1 MTIVGLG
8 EALFDLFP
16 DRQVL
21 GGAPLNVAVHAHQLA
36 VGLGGRGVVVS
47 RVGQDDLGGALM
59 ADVTGRG
66 MTGEFVQ
73 ADPDHPTGRVYVSFS
88 DKGEP
93 SYEIVRNVAWDWL
106 QFDPDLEDLAVNCQA
121 VCFGSLAQ
129 REAQSRNTI
138 YRFLTAARNAVRLF
152 DVNLRQHYFD
162 RQVLERSCELATAVK
177 LNDQELPVVLRTLGL
192 AAATT
197 SGGDVEGMTRAILKR
212 FSHLKLVA
220 LTRGA
225 QGTVIQ
231 TLTEKIEDQPVSYPM
246 ADGADAVGAGDACS
260 AGLLVGLLLRW
271 PLRRTLAL
279 SNHTGAY
286 VASQPGATP
295 KLPGAILEMV
305 KGSTSKA

>member
-36 VGLGGRGVVVS
+36 AGLGGRGVVVS
-47 RVGQDDLGGALM
+47 RVGQDDLGALLM
-59 ADVTGRG
+59 ADVVGRG
-66 MTGEFVQ
+66 MTGEFIQ
-73 ADPDHPTGRVYVSFS
+73 SDPDHPTGRVYVSFD

-93 SYEIVRNVAWDWL
+93 SFEIVRNVAWDWL
-106 QFDPDLEDLAVNCQA
+106 QFDPDLEAMAANCQA

-129 REAQSRNTI
+129 REAQARNTI

-162 RQVLERSCELATAVK
+162 KQVLERSCELATAVK

-192 AAATT
+192 TAATA
-197 SGGDVEGMTRAILKR
+197 DAEGMTRAILKR
-212 FSHLKLVA
+212 FGHLKLVA

-225 QGTVIQ
+225 RGTVIQ
-231 TLTEKIEDQPVSYPM
+231 TLSEKIEDQPVSYPL
-246 ADGADAVGAGDACS
+246 AAGADAVGAGDACS

-271 PLRRTLAL
+271 PLRRTLTLA
-279 SNHTGAY
+279 NHTGAF

-305 KGSTSKA
+305 KGQAAKA